1 MLRLLPFSLAV
12 GAVLLAPLTASA
24 QAPTAP
30 ALTAPAPVVPATP
43 KAHNHVN
50 GKITDVDAVKKTV
63 TITQHKKTTTLT
75 VTDDTKIFKADDA
88 KTSPTGTFAD
98 LVTGTAISARTKG
111 DGDTLTVVSIHIRA
125 PKTAAPAAPVAP
137 AAPATPTA
145 PVTPA
150 TP

>member
-1 MLRLLPFSLAV
+1 MLHEPFREPLQYACVRKVQSNLSKGTFPMLRLLPFSLAV
-12 GAVLLAPLTASA
+12 GAVLLAPLTAS
-24 QAPTAP
+24 
-30 ALTAPAPVVPATP
+30 
-43 KAHNHVN
+43 
-50 GKITDVDAVKKTV
+50 V